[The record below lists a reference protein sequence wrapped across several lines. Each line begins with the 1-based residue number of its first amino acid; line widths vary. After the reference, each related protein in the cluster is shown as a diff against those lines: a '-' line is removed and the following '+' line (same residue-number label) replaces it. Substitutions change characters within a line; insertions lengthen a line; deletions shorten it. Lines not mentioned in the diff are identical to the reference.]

1 MESWASAVTSIGFL
15 IFFIGIVLI
24 LIGILLNIVKRG
36 SRAKRSDESEK
47 QDENKG
53 VRGGGVIVIG
63 PIPIVFGTDRKALL
77 LAVAVALV
85 FMVLYLV
92 FLLAS

>member
-24 LIGILLNIVKRG
+24 LIGILLNIVERG

-77 LAVAVALV
+77 LAVAVALA

>member
-1 MESWASAVTSIGFL
+1 MESWASTITSIGFL

-24 LIGILLNIVKRG
+24 LMGMLLNIVKRG
-36 SRAKRSDESEK
+36 SRAKRG
-47 QDENKG
+47 DENEKEDEKG
-53 VRGGGVIVIG
+53 RVRGGGVVLIG

-77 LAVAVALV
+77 LAVAVALA

>member
-1 MESWASAVTSIGFL
+1 MESWASAITSIGFL

-24 LIGILLNIVKRG
+24 LMGILLNIVKRG
-36 SRAKRSDESEK
+36 SRAKRGDEDEDEK
-47 QDENKG
+47 RR
-53 VRGGGVIVIG
+53 VRGGGVVIIG

-77 LAVAVALV
+77 LAVAVALA